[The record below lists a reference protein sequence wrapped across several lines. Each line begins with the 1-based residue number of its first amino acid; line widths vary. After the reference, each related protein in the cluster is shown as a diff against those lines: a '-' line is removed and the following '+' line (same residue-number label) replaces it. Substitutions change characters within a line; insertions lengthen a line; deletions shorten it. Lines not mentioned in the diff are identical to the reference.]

1 MSATEKFDHSL
12 YRTKMALLASGIKFS
27 EGNMNKFLDHII
39 NYWLFYFNCFWLYM
53 DVIGELIWTYEG
65 IQEGRSF
72 EEISVMAP
80 CITVCLLATAKSMP
94 LYLQRGI
101 LTNVVK
107 ELREIHPDT
116 DGDES
121 EDDDGERRNDEDVVV
136 LERDIAKAA
145 IKHFDS
151 IMQLFLFLCVSVF
164 TFFCLLPLLL
174 MVYQR
179 YTTGVAEVQ
188 FPFSVK
194 YFFDIDVNSS
204 SIWPIV
210 YFHQVV
216 STLIVSLNVYGSD
229 SLFYACCNFIQM
241 HFRILQCQIEFLI
254 GRQWGPSDSH
264 TLNEKFKGIV
274 RRHQGLTEIVRQLEF
289 LYSYSSLFN
298 FVTSSFL
305 ICLSGFIVT
314 TSKETRLVLCFV
326 TFLFMSLAQISI
338 FCYGGDLIMQSS
350 KDVSAAVYRSRW
362 FVADERLKRSMFIV
376 LARAQRPCKLTAANF
391 ADLNLSAFATVLRR
405 SWSYFALLKTMNDQ

>member
-1 MSATEKFDHSL
+1 MSAAEKFDHSL

-27 EGNMNKFLDHII
+27 AGNLNKFLDHII

-121 EDDDGERRNDEDVVV
+121 EDDDGERRNDDGERMNNEDVVV

-164 TFFCLLPLLL
+164 TFF
-174 MVYQR
+174 
-179 YTTGVAEVQ
+179 
-188 FPFSVK
+188 S
-194 YFFDIDVNSS
+194 
-204 SIWPIV
+204 
-210 YFHQVV
+210 
-216 STLIVSLNVYGSD
+216 LIVSLNVYGSD

-254 GRQWGPSDSH
+254 GRQWGPNDSH

-314 TSKETRLVLCFV
+314 V
-326 TFLFMSLAQISI
+326 SI
-338 FCYGGDLIMQSS
+338 
-350 KDVSAAVYRSRW
+350 
-362 FVADERLKRSMFIV
+362 
-376 LARAQRPCKLTAANF
+376 
-391 ADLNLSAFATVLRR
+391 
-405 SWSYFALLKTMNDQ
+405 